1 MKSIAFF
8 ITSTGDTC
16 TSINGVSY
24 NESIATLVTNSQG
37 TFWIQNDED
46 GVSDLCTEI
55 TNNIPSISGIFIH
68 NNVSYNLTSH
78 DFVGGRP
85 TRRIPK

>member
-24 NESIATLVTNSQG
+24 NELILTLATNSQG
-37 TFWIQNDED
+37 VFWIQNDDD
-46 GVSDLCTEI
+46 GIPDLCTQI
-55 TNNIPSISGIFIH
+55 TNNISTISGIFIH
-68 NNVSYNLTSH
+68 SGSSYELTSH

-85 TRRIPK
+85 IHRSK